1 MESSSYRRQYSSS
14 PPAYFR
20 LALVLLLLAVALG
33 ALAAFFRPAYT
44 NGMQDSNTPAMSPGA
59 GSPPAEQPI
68 TGPTASAPDRQDEV
82 PVPPVAG
89 AYDYSRPVPAAEVA
103 VTDDYFQ
110 DSVFIGDSRTKGF
123 QMLSGP
129 RQATYYTSTG
139 LKVDTILTKPVVKAA
154 DGKKT
159 TIMEA
164 LRQES
169 FKKVYIMLGINELGW
184 AYSDLFIK
192 KYGEVIAEIQK
203 IEPEAEIYLQS
214 ILPVSEQKSQSD
226 QVFNN
231 TNISKY
237 NGLIRQMAAE
247 KSLYY
252 LDVAQCVLDQ
262 EGNLASDASTDGIHL
277 NKDYCDRWLAY
288 LKLHYVAP

>member
-1 MESSSYRRQYSSS
+1 MESSSCRRQHSS

-20 LALVLLLLAVALG
+20 LAPALLLLAVALV

-44 NGMQDSNTPAMSPGA
+44 NGMQGSNTPATSPEA
-59 GSPPAEQPI
+59 GSPPAEQAHQP
-68 TGPTASAPDRQDEV
+68 GPTASAPDRQDEV
-82 PVPPVAG
+82 PAPPVAG
-89 AYDYSRPVPAAEVA
+89 AYDYSLPVPAAIVA
-103 VTDDYFQ
+103 ATDDYFR

-129 RQATYYTSTG
+129 RKATYYTSTG

-164 LRQES
+164 LRQKS

-203 IEPEAEIYLQS
+203 IEPEAQIYLQS
-214 ILPVSEQKSQSD
+214 ILPVSEQKSESD

-231 TNISKY
+231 ANISKY

-277 NKDYCDRWLAY
+277 NKGYCDRWLDY